1 MKLEETIQMCFDKH
15 YASFE
20 NRRQVLLHM
29 FCLFG
34 NAFEWE
40 NGELVNKG
48 EKWDKFDGELDE
60 NGKAKQRMSLED
72 AVLKFTYDSAVES
85 GEHPVPYEVYLDRMR
100 YAKKAGEEVGMSY
113 LEFLLGDTLE
123 AVKNLRSTHEMR
135 LQDRMSKK
143 YSHIFTAPED
153 IKEDWAE
160 GIKEV
165 KEILK
170 ELNIDLDKVR

>member
-1 MKLEETIQMCFDKH
+1 MRLEETIQMCFDKH

-29 FCLFG
+29 LCLFG

-40 NGELVNKG
+40 NGELVNKDG
-48 EKWDKFDGELDE
+48 NWEKFDGELDE

-72 AVLKFTYDSAVES
+72 AVLKFEYDSAVKR
-85 GEHPVPYEVYLDRMR
+85 GEHPVPYEVYLDRMM

-113 LEFLLGDTLE
+113 LEFLLGDTLK
-123 AVKNLRSTHEMR
+123 AVKRLRSMHEMR
-135 LQDRMSKK
+135 LKDRMSRKF
-143 YSHIFTAPED
+143 SHIFTAPED

-160 GIKEV
+160 GIEEV

-170 ELNIDLDKVR
+170 EMNIDLDSIK